1 VGAELKKL
9 GANRIYAFATH
20 GLFSGP
26 AIERIKASNFEKVV
40 VTNSVPLS
48 KDKITDKIEQV
59 SIAGLLA
66 KAIYSVH
73 FKCSISELFRLQ
85 ENPHP
90 VDRNSSSLEQIEG
103 QDED

>member
-1 VGAELKKL
+1 
-9 GANRIYAFATH
+9 
-20 GLFSGP
+20 
-26 AIERIKASNFEKVV
+26 